1 MALATDQDCDQPT
14 QFSRPPRRFTDHE
27 DRSITIDSHA
37 DDSEPLV
44 AMYSRFDE
52 ESRAQGLPPR
62 QEPRIREW
70 VSLLLEDGLN
80 VVARHGDDVVGHAAL
95 VPHDDTS
102 ELAIFVHPDYQSAG
116 IGTHLIRGLLGHGQ
130 SHGLTHVW
138 LSVARTNRIAMNL
151 YRSAGFE
158 TTLRERGEYEMA
170 RPL

>member
-1 MALATDQDCDQPT
+1 MALASDSDHEHPT
-14 QFSRPPRRFTDHE
+14 QFPRPPTRITDQA
-27 DRSITIDSHA
+27 DRSISIDTHA
-37 DDSEPLV
+37 DDPEPLV
-44 AMYSRFDE
+44 AMYERFDE

-62 QEPRIREW
+62 QEPRIRDW
-70 VSLLLEDGLN
+70 VSLLLEDGYN

-130 SHGLTHVW
+130 SRGLTHVW

-170 RPL
+170 RSI